1 MYKKLGLFSLLFVII
16 DQAIKVI
23 VSSLI
28 TLNGEIMVIPGFFY
42 LANVHNEGAAFSLF
56 DGNQVFLIIMTLVA
70 LGVIYYVFIK
80 DKDLNT
86 RDIILNSMLLGGII
100 GNFIDRIIY
109 GYVIDYLGFI
119 FGSYYYPIFNF
130 ADICIVVSI
139 AVMVCISFKEDV
151 WKSIKSKKKSE
162 E

>member
-1 MYKKLGLFSLLFVII
+1 MYKKLGLLSILFIIVDQLIKIVI
-16 DQAIKVI
+16 
-23 VSSLI
+23 SNTI
-28 TLNGEIMVIPGFFY
+28 TYNTEVKVIPGFFY

-56 DGNQVFLIIMTLVA
+56 NGNQIFLILMTLIAVV
-70 LGVIYYVFIK
+70 VIYYVFIK
-80 DKDLNT
+80 DKKLNKLEIVLT
-86 RDIILNSMLLGGII
+86 SMLMGGIV
-100 GNFIDRIIY
+100 GNFIDRIIH

-139 AVMVCISFKEDV
+139 FVLLFLSFKEDV
-151 WKSIKSKKKSE
+151 WKSLKSKKKSE